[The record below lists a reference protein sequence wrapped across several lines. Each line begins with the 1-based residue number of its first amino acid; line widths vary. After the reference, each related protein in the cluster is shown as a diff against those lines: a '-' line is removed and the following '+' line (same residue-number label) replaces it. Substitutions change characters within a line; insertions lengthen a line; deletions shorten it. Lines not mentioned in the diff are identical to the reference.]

1 MAEFDQYRVSQ
12 KPVQDDVAP
21 QEAKNDERKEV
32 VWTPEENKKLLEG
45 LETFG
50 KNYDKIV
57 LHLGG
62 SKSLKQLLSKMT
74 YLRMKFRK
82 NPSLPGAS
90 ILKKQFGV
98 TF

>member
-32 VWTPEENKKLLEG
+32 VWTPEENKLLEG